1 MATGAVY
8 LVAGR
13 TQVTVTDS
21 EARLRRFGAG
31 VQRVIHGE
39 DLDREEAHALFVEI
53 LQGEQPGLH
62 QGALLAALVAKGE
75 TADEI
80 AGAWQAIDELDTVHV
95 SSDLPAP
102 LLDNTGTGMDRIKTF
117 NVSSAAGIVV
127 AALGVRVARH
137 GARALTS
144 RCGTVDILEAV
155 GVDVE
160 CPVATVERSV
170 REVGIGLF
178 NGMSPRVHPG
188 ALGRIL
194 ARIRF
199 GSTLN
204 IAASLASPA
213 RPSLGLRGVHGARL
227 LVPVA
232 RAMAHLGYRR
242 GLVVHGIDAH
252 SGEGM
257 DEISPCGPTLACQ
270 LDGERLEELELT
282 PEGAG
287 LRRRSLQ
294 EIVALDDREQEVRRF
309 LRVIVGAGDPGC
321 VDFTCLNAAGAL
333 LVAGRC
339 GSLAEGVEL
348 ARGVIEQGQALALL
362 RRWVAVQGDGSGSAR
377 LEAALERSGLRAG
390 SPAA

>member
-1 MATGAVY
+1 MATGPVY

-39 DLDREEAHALFVEI
+39 DLGREEAHALFVEL

-95 SSDLPAP
+95 SGALPTP
-102 LLDNTGTGMDRIKTF
+102 LLDNTGTGMDRLKTF

-127 AALGVRVARH
+127 AALGVKVARH

-155 GVDVE
+155 GVDVD
-160 CPVATVERSV
+160 CPVSTVERSV

-178 NGMSPRVHPG
+178 NGMSAHVHPG

-213 RPSLGLRGVHGARL
+213 RPTLALRGVHSVRL
-227 LVPVA
+227 LEPVA
-232 RAMAHLGYRR
+232 RAMARLGYRR
-242 GLVVHGIDAH
+242 GLVVHGLDAH
-252 SGEGM
+252 GREGM
-257 DEISPCGPTLACQ
+257 DEISPCGPTLARL
-270 LDGERLEELELT
+270 LDGDRLEEQELT
-282 PEGAG
+282 PEAAG
-287 LRRRSLQ
+287 LQPRSI
-294 EIVALDDREQEVRRF
+294 EEVAALDGPEQEVQRF
-309 LRVIVGAGDPGC
+309 VRVLAGVGHEGC

-339 GSLAEGVEL
+339 ASLAEGVAQ
-348 ARGVIEQGQALALL
+348 ARGAIERGQALALL
-362 RRWVAVQGDGSGSAR
+362 RRWVTVQGDGAVR
-377 LEAALERSGLRAG
+377 LDGVLQRAG
-390 SPAA
+390 IGGSPS